1 MSVIV
6 LIIFEEV
13 LGPDLNNTF
22 VPVVSTFIG
31 YVSELA
37 DGNGVTVLF
46 ICSYNGI
53 MKVKLESSLLVFL
66 YMLCNVFASL

>member
-22 VPVVSTFIG
+22 VPVVATFIG
-31 YVSELA
+31 YVSELL
-37 DGNGVTVLF
+37 DGSGVIVLS
-46 ICSYNGI
+46 ISSYTGI
-53 MKVKLESSLLVFL
+53 MKVNSEFNLPVFL

>member
-1 MSVIV
+1 MTTFCQSEFIPLSIDKKTVPLSVIV

-31 YVSELA
+31 YVS
-37 DGNGVTVLF
+37 
-46 ICSYNGI
+46 
-53 MKVKLESSLLVFL
+53 
-66 YMLCNVFASL
+66 